1 MGFFKASFP
10 RHPWCHADCVFLF
23 VLFCLSSLVFVRL
36 GKKGY
41 FTSLALERLLQQSSG
56 GFFSKVLCTVCFWCE
71 TPENDQLEKNWLGA
85 APSWPQ
91 TTEKQSQWE
100 KGDQIHL
107 LHLLWRG
114 DQHQRLTRFPSVL
127 LELLCEPFVLFFFFS
142 LETGGANFFS
152 PPGCQPLQ
160 FYFFFSLVFWVFCSG
175 GGGGFAFC
183 QMYVFSLWTMCS
195 FRVAAYCWFWLWTR
209 GSWDSWRGSSTLNS
223 FVAWYFRAWT
233 DSPKTYLI

>member
-10 RHPWCHADCVFLF
+10 RHPWCHADCVFFF

-56 GFFSKVLCTVCFWCE
+56 GFFSKVNCTVCFWSE

-142 LETGGANFFS
+142 LRQEEPIFS
-152 PPGCQPLQ
+152 PHQVASHCS
-160 FYFFFSLVFWVFCSG
+160 FIFFFPGILSFLFWWWWGICLLPDVCIFPLNNVFFQGCSLLLVLV
-175 GGGGFAFC
+175 
-183 QMYVFSLWTMCS
+183 V
-195 FRVAAYCWFWLWTR
+195 
-209 GSWDSWRGSSTLNS
+209 N
-223 FVAWYFRAWT
+223 
-233 DSPKTYLI
+233 